1 MCLGGFRE
9 NTYNGCWMREI
20 HNGNIGGPKNHR
32 SLFRSVIEMF
42 CAAVKSRSLCNVVAT
57 RGILDAHGTVRS
69 CRYVQHEACCC
80 KDVCTFFPIP
90 EVCNLDTVH
99 KGWDRIYNGV
109 CFSSAE
115 VLRLVSARSGWEDCV
130 KGASIAMLLNFL
142 SWCPYI
148 RFEKDA
154 ATGAELEFC
163 KSIFDLESDRFDVI
177 VHHLA
182 PEDFEELDS
191 MLAYGLDPRHIS
203 KEKLHKALWLDDFW
217 HPREVW
223 TKSAYEGL
231 IERGFPMD
239 DDNFIIV
246 DEKTHPALKGR
257 RFSRVE
263 SEEPHET

>member
-1 MCLGGFRE
+1 
-9 NTYNGCWMREI
+9 MREI

-32 SLFRSVIEMF
+32 SLFQSVIEMF

-99 KGWDRIYNGV
+99 KGGDRIYNAV
-109 CFSSAE
+109 CFSSTE

-130 KGASIAMLLNFL
+130 KGASIAMLLKFL
-142 SWCPYI
+142 FWCPYI

-154 ATGAELEFC
+154 ATGAEVEFC

-191 MLAYGLDPRHIS
+191 MLAYVLDPRHIS
-203 KEKLHKALWLDDFW
+203 KEKLHKALWLDIFGILVKCGQSQ
-217 HPREVW
+217 HMRA
-223 TKSAYEGL
+223 S
-231 IERGFPMD
+231 
-239 DDNFIIV
+239 
-246 DEKTHPALKGR
+246 
-257 RFSRVE
+257 
-263 SEEPHET
+263 